1 MAHSKTHMAMWNVTS
16 LPHLWHHCWNA
27 QPTTSLCSLLLFGLH
42 KCSTSINESQRMQ
55 FFLFIICTS
64 MIGAISSDWLIQF
77 LWNWSCWFQL
87 ITLFKQRN
95 THKTML
101 IKIHGYCNIEN
112 FVPLRIEDS
121 LIISNNK
128 SNYSSKTNYKIN
140 YFIIVRIMR
149 IGMMTIDFTFEN

>member
-1 MAHSKTHMAMWNVTS
+1 
-16 LPHLWHHCWNA
+16 
-27 QPTTSLCSLLLFGLH
+27 
-42 KCSTSINESQRMQ
+42 
-55 FFLFIICTS
+55 
-64 MIGAISSDWLIQF
+64 
-77 LWNWSCWFQL
+77 
-87 ITLFKQRN
+87 
-95 THKTML
+95 ML